1 MNKNIDPQK
10 LSKVL
15 GKNDAE
21 RLKKAVQNGD
31 KGALMGA
38 LSETDKEVLRSFMRD
53 KEARDKLL
61 SSPEVQA
68 LITNLFGKG

>member
-1 MNKNIDPQK
+1 
-10 LSKVL
+10 
-15 GKNDAE
+15 
-21 RLKKAVQNGD
+21 
-31 KGALMGA
+31 MGA

>member
-31 KGALMGA
+31 KGALMDS